1 MGTPE
6 KEVVEMELEERE
18 EKKDE
23 STEKDKKE
31 KKVKEKKVKVP
42 KVKREPGP
50 SCIDTLSSGLDLG
63 ARDTRGINVEIDLD
77 FDDVIAEPK
86 AAHGFD
92 PVWRLSFILFSQ
104 TKLWTYRI
112 LAALLA
118 APLSILWGLLS
129 ASSPSCTSGSS
140 APSCGSSRPCSPSSA
155 GSGLFYS
162 TPPLRPSV
170 TLSGES
176 SRRLPGL
183 FNPPEQIVF
192 GLLIL
197 SRQSGAENEI
207 QRRSH
212 VKTLRLMCECSPP
225 LNVDHSGNSTNAE
238 IANVSQDQTLK

>member
-1 MGTPE
+1 M
-6 KEVVEMELEERE
+6 
-18 EKKDE
+18 
-23 STEKDKKE
+23 
-31 KKVKEKKVKVP
+31 
-42 KVKREPGP
+42 
-50 SCIDTLSSGLDLG
+50 SSYSSS
-63 ARDTRGINVEIDLD
+63 I
-77 FDDVIAEPK
+77 
-86 AAHGFD
+86 
-92 PVWRLSFILFSQ
+92 Q

-118 APLSILWGLLS
+118 APLSILWGLLFRYFFAFQVFFAFYLSAKSFIQQKQLFNSPCSS

-140 APSCGSSRPCSPSSA
+140 APSCGSSRPCSPSSV
-155 GSGLFYS
+155 GSGLFSS

-212 VKTLRLMCECSPP
+212 EKTLRLMCECSPP